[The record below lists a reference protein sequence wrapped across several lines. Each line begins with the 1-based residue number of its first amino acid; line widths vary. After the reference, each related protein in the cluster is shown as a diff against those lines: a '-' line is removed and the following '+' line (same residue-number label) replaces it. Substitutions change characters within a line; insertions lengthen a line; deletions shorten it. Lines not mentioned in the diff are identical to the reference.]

1 VSEQGGGSR
10 EGIDIMELSNDN
22 DAMEEVEGEA
32 GRLLGGLES
41 WCLYMCLGDHTWGV
55 FVPQSG

>member
-1 VSEQGGGSR
+1 
-10 EGIDIMELSNDN
+10 MELSNDN